1 MLTRKAY
8 GMKHL
13 SRVILFFAAVL
24 TSVTAA
30 PIVAF
35 AQGTAEGAA
44 RNPALQAL
52 AARFFAWRAT
62 VQPCSGDDIP
72 RVERPLGWTPLVSP
86 EDLSN
91 QKRIYTEFKFM
102 LSQIP
107 RTAWTRTDSVD
118 YMLLRSGIERMNWEL
133 NVLKTP
139 FRDPEF
145 YVQQTLGAVY
155 ELLVISSPMT
165 DLRAEDIIRRIASI
179 PATLRYARIN
189 LTEPVQPFAKLA
201 VSGFGDARARLYRV
215 AAGLQPLMK
224 PQFQPPL
231 AAAVDSATTAIE
243 SFVSD
248 LQQRIPAMPGDFS
261 PGKDAYAYFLKNI
274 ALIPLSTAE
283 MLTIGKTEFDRS
295 AFSEMMEKVRDAGMP
310 ELPIFPSSAEQ
321 IEQSRLDEIAIREF
335 LEEKDLLT
343 IPSWLKHYRNR
354 LLPPAVAVL
363 SPVGETDDLTSE
375 TRRDEDG
382 VSYIPEPTP
391 GLSFFRIA
399 SARDPR
405 PIIIHEG
412 VPGHY
417 CQLCLSW
424 ANEDSIRRHFI
435 DSGPIEGW
443 GFYVEEMLLQG
454 GLFDA
459 DRPRTRETIYRFM
472 RLRALR
478 VEADIRLAV
487 GEFTIRDAAA
497 FLEKSVPMDRQ
508 TALDE
513 AASFAANPGQGISYQ
528 IGKAQIEA
536 FLRDARLRKGDAFK
550 LRDFHDYI
558 AKNGNVPV
566 ALLRWEYLG
575 MRDQVDSLWGE

>member
-1 MLTRKAY
+1 MQTRKAY
-8 GMKHL
+8 GMNNT
-13 SRVILFFAAVL
+13 SRLVFLVALL
-24 TSVTAA
+24 TSVT
-30 PIVAF
+30 VWTLTSF
-35 AQGTAEGAA
+35 AQGVPASPA
-44 RNPALQAL
+44 RDPALQAL

-62 VQPCSGDDIP
+62 VQPCSSDDIP
-72 RVERPLGWTPLVSP
+72 RVERPLGWTPPVSP

-91 QKRIYTEFKFM
+91 QKRIYAEFKFM
-102 LSQIP
+102 LGQLP
-107 RTAWTRTDSVD
+107 RGTWTRTDSVD
-118 YMLLRSGIERMNWEL
+118 YLLLRSGIERMNWEL

-139 FRDPEF
+139 FRNPEF
-145 YVQQTLGAVY
+145 YVQQTLGAMY

-165 DLRAEDIIRRIASI
+165 DVRAEDIIRRIASI
-179 PATLRYARIN
+179 PATLRFARIN

-201 VSGFGDARARLYRV
+201 VTGFGDARARLYRV
-215 AAGLQPLMK
+215 VAGLQPLMK
-224 PQFQPPL
+224 PQYQQPL

-248 LQQRIPAMPGDFS
+248 LQSRIPAMPAEFS
-261 PGKDAYAYFLKNI
+261 PGKDAYAYFLRNV
-274 ALIPLSTAE
+274 ALIPLTTGE
-283 MLTIGKTEFDRS
+283 MLTMGKTEFDRS
-295 AFSEMMEKVRDAGMP
+295 AFSEMMERVRDGGMP
-310 ELPIFPSSAEQ
+310 DVHIFPSAADQ
-321 IEQSRLDEIAIREF
+321 IEQSRLDEIAVRKF
-335 LEEKDLLT
+335 LEERELLT

-354 LLPPAVAVL
+354 LLPAAVAVL
-363 SPVGETDDLTSE
+363 SSVGETDDLTSE

-399 SARDPR
+399 SAKDPR

-443 GFYVEEMLLQG
+443 GFYVEEMLLQA

-459 DRPRTRETIYRFM
+459 DRPQTRETIYRFM

-478 VEADIRLAV
+478 VEVDIRLAM
-487 GEFTIRDAAA
+487 GECTIKDAAA
-497 FLEKSVPMDRQ
+497 FLERTVPMDKQ
-508 TALDE
+508 SALDE
-513 AASFAANPGQGISYQ
+513 AASFAGNPGQGISYQ

-536 FLRDARLRKGDAFK
+536 FLRDARLRKGEAFK
-550 LRDFHDYI
+550 LREFHDYI
-558 AKNGNVPV
+558 AKNGNVPA

-575 MRDQVDSLWGE
+575 TRDQIGSLWGE